1 MSENSSKA
9 PKLTPE
15 NKEKIKKFLPITAII
30 VTVVIV
36 IGIFSAVF
44 SGGVNSVIK
53 KSTKALQEQDPKKI
67 LSFVPKDF
75 AEEVMDY
82 YDLDKNELNE
92 AIEQANMLTTFNEV
106 RKVDKVK
113 NMKIVEKEQVKVKK
127 LDKIKNKTAKQMI
140 KSYFSVIEPIWDSE
154 NFKKINIATIHMSLK
169 EDDGKKSKENFHFY
183 SAKYKGKWYSLDCMV
198 FLVQAAGQ
206 HVQRQKDMEEYPE
219 LFN

>member
-15 NKEKIKKFLPITAII
+15 NKEKIKKFLPIAAII

-36 IGIFSAVF
+36 ISIFSAVF

-53 KSTKALQEQDPKKI
+53 KSTKALQEQDAKKI

-106 RKVDKVK
+106 RKVDKIK

-127 LDKIKNKTAKQMI
+127 LDK
-140 KSYFSVIEPIWDSE
+140 SLFSIFSSRE
-154 NFKKINIATIHMSLK
+154 
-169 EDDGKKSKENFHFY
+169 
-183 SAKYKGKWYSLDCMV
+183 KG
-198 FLVQAAGQ
+198 GII
-206 HVQRQKDMEEYPE
+206 
-219 LFN
+219 